1 MMHVA
6 LTNFINGLLLLL
18 IYCQYLYLLKSDEND
33 DIVDR

>member
-18 IYCQYLYLLKSDEND
+18 IYCQYCHLLKSDEND
-33 DIVDR
+33 EIVE